1 MTAPASLNAAVRRA
15 AMSRLEAMRAALSR
29 MLAASGAAGAVW
41 IERDGEDATLRI
53 LAPRLPPDAR
63 KAIRHFLRQG
73 K

>member
-1 MTAPASLNAAVRRA
+1 MTSHAGPMAAARRA
-15 AMSRLEAMRAALSR
+15 ALRRLEAMRAALSR

-53 LAPRLPPDAR
+53 IAPRPPADAR
-63 KAIRHFLRQG
+63 EAIRHFLRQG

>member
-1 MTAPASLNAAVRRA
+1 MTSPAGPMAAARRA
-15 AMSRLEAMRAALSR
+15 ALRRLEAMRAALSR

-53 LAPRLPPDAR
+53 LAPLLPPDAR

>member
-1 MTAPASLNAAVRRA
+1 MTSPAGPMAAARRA
-15 AMSRLEAMRAALSR
+15 ALRRLEAMRAALSR

-53 LAPRLPPDAR
+53 LAPHLSAHTRV
-63 KAIRHFLRQG
+63 AIRHFLRQG